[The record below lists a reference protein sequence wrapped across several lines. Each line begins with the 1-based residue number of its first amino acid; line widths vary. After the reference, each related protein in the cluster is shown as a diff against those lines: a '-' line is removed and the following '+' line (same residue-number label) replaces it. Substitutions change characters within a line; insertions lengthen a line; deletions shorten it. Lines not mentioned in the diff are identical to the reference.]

1 MLVTENISFAY
12 QENILLHPM
21 KVSVNPV
28 EFVAIV
34 GPNGAGKST
43 LLSLLSDEMR
53 NNKEVIMFKD
63 KAYQTW
69 DLEELPRHKA
79 KFSQQFSSDI
89 PLEVEA
95 VVMMGRY
102 PYFEHTPSIQDLEA
116 VTEAMKATDV
126 LPLKSR
132 AYNSLSGGEK
142 QRVHLSRVLAQLYNS
157 ETEKLLFLDE
167 PLNNLD
173 VLHQYA
179 VMQLLKKF
187 VAQGNT
193 AVVVLHDLNL
203 AAQFASQ
210 VILLQKGKLI
220 QNGTPTEV
228 FTQETISKVYNFP
241 CTICCNP
248 LNQNP
253 LILFGT

>member
-12 QENILLHPM
+12 QQNTLLHPM
-21 KVSVNPV
+21 KVCVKPG

-53 NNKEVIMFKD
+53 TQKEVIFFKY
-63 KAYQTW
+63 KTYQAW
-69 DLEELPRHKA
+69 DLMELPRHKA

-89 PLEVEA
+89 PLDVEA

-102 PYFEHTPSIQDLEA
+102 PYFEHTPNKQDYEA

-126 LPLKSR
+126 LPFKNR
-132 AYNSLSGGEK
+132 EYNSLSGGEK
-142 QRVHLSRVLAQLYNS
+142 QRVHLARVLAQLHNA
-157 ETEKLLFLDE
+157 EEEKLLFLDE

-173 VLHQYA
+173 VLHQHS
-179 VMQLLKKF
+179 VMQLMKKF

-220 QNGTPTEV
+220 QNGTPKEV